1 MVWKQ
6 TLWSPQTCASWTSPA
21 VSASVA
27 QHDISLVAKKYNLAN
42 SSQRFTYINMK
53 QTFNSGLY
61 FVLHGIM
68 MLHKQLNFEVLSWEV
83 FNIPEI
89 CTSGVSFTCVSDYTI
104 SKL

>member
-1 MVWKQ
+1 MES
-6 TLWSPQTCASWTSPA
+6 TNLCIM
-21 VSASVA
+21 
-27 QHDISLVAKKYNLAN
+27 DIACCFCICCTTRHIISRKKYNLAN

-68 MLHKQLNFEVLSWEV
+68 MLHKQLNFEVLSREV